1 MSGQD
6 MEELKMRS
14 DARDSWLS
22 SMFDRADI
30 NGDGFLDEDESLKL
44 LTVSV
49 KTSTTLIFK
58 WKLQECATVAMNG
71 IRTHACIEI

>member
-22 SMFDRADI
+22 AMFDEADI
-30 NGDGFLDEDESLKL
+30 NGDGFLDEGESLEL
-44 LTVSV
+44 LTVS
-49 KTSTTLIFK
+49 
-58 WKLQECATVAMNG
+58 
-71 IRTHACIEI
+71 HACHLWIVPVSR

>member
-1 MSGQD
+1 MEIESVTFVGLRCLMSGQD

-22 SMFDRADI
+22 SMFDHADI

-44 LTVSV
+44 LTVS
-49 KTSTTLIFK
+49 T
-58 WKLQECATVAMNG
+58 Q
-71 IRTHACIEI
+71 